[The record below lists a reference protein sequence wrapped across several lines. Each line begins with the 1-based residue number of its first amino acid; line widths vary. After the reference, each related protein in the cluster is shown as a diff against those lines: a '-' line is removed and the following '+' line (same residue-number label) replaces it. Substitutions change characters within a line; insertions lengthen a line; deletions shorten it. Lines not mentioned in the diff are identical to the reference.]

1 MLKYKHITQSQ
12 HLSLF
17 YGQLDVQNMVFGI
30 FGCALKLKK
39 KELNIFQYMQYVAC
53 LHCLAHQCLTLQLY
67 I

>member
-30 FGCALKLKK
+30 LGAHKNLKK
-39 KELNIFQYMQYVAC
+39 EKS
-53 LHCLAHQCLTLQLY
+53 
-67 I
+67 